1 MNDTDFIEKYALEYQ
16 IFLAIKH
23 KLKPI
28 DQNFVSFILELGAR
42 PQGYELRR
50 KSDGKRAP
58 YRLNQFYWEQI
69 GMSKRV
75 DSLLSQVQ
83 AREIVLTPQSPE
95 NHAEPIS
102 IPDGALIK
110 EPIKPTAEQLGKAAI
125 AFAQQVAG
133 GTKTQTFEEVLA
145 LVVQASEDDQEVTE
159 YEGKPPTK
167 AEFMDDE

>member
-16 IFLAIKH
+16 IFLAIRH

-28 DQNFVSFILELGAR
+28 DQSFVSFILELGAR

-83 AREIVLTPQSPE
+83 ARDIVLSGDQKV
-95 NHAEPIS
+95 AQPIS
-102 IPDGALIK
+102 IPDGVLIK
-110 EPIKPTAEQLGKAAI
+110 EPIKPTAEQLGKAAL
-125 AFAQQVAG
+125 AFAQQLTSG
-133 GTKTQTFEEVLA
+133 SNRQTFEEVLA
-145 LVVQASEDDQEVTE
+145 MVVQEAE

-167 AEFMDDE
+167 AKFMDDE